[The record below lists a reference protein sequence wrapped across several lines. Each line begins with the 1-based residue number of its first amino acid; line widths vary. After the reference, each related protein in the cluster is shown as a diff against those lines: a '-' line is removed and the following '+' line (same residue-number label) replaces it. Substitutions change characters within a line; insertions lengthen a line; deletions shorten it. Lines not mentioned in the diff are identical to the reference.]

1 MEQIKKQ
8 ITDLLWSY
16 ATKAHGAGSCG
27 ELGDSFMA
35 IDSDS
40 FTDVAD
46 EIINL
51 IQIVFDPEN
60 QPNQLGIENPF
71 IDKRDDFE
79 KAVEPAIRYLFKNQF
94 PHAKIYIDYDKAEL
108 LHGQQCHNLTS
119 EVPDQHD
126 VFSIGYNVVFTK
138 LY

>member
-8 ITDLLWSY
+8 ITDILWKS
-16 ATKAHGAGSCG
+16 ADKVHSAGSCG
-27 ELGDSFMA
+27 ELGDSFQA
-35 IDSDS
+35 LDSDLFS
-40 FTDVAD
+40 DVAI

-51 IQIVFDPEN
+51 IQIIFDPEN

-94 PHAKIYIDYDKAEL
+94 PHAKIYINYDKAEL
-108 LHGQQCHNLTS
+108 LHEQQCHNLTS
-119 EVPDQHD
+119 EVPD
-126 VFSIGYNVVFTK
+126 
-138 LY
+138 